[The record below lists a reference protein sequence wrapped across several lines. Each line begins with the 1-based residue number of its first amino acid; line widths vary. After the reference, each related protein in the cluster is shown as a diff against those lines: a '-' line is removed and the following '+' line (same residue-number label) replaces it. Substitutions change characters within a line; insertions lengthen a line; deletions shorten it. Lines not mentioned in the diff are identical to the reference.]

1 MKTKKTVD
9 REKLIMKLNEFI
21 SIEQDRINAAFS
33 DLFKTMYMGRKDAF
47 EEICDILQSGEI

>member
-1 MKTKKTVD
+1 
-9 REKLIMKLNEFI
+9 MKLNEFI